1 MRNFLCLAFLLMV
14 ASLTSFAQTATPT
27 PPIADDSIK
36 ISTNLIQIDVSVTD
50 KNGNPVTDLR
60 ADEFEIF
67 ENGKRRTLSNFS
79 YIAANGTSTPTATPV
94 PPTPK
99 KKDATSIPVAP
110 IKLRQEQVR
119 RTYALVVDDLGL
131 NFASI
136 ERVREVLRKFIET
149 EVRPGDL
156 VAILRTGSGIGT
168 MQSFTSDK
176 RVLNAAID
184 RIRWNSVGRASTDLY
199 EAIKPTLREERDGT
213 QRADGSTVATAGV
226 EEEKASLQQI
236 SETRSET
243 FSIGTLGSLRYIIG
257 GMSGLPGR
265 KSIVLFS
272 EGFILTDLSNRV
284 YDQMRVIAD
293 LANRASVVFY
303 TIDPR
308 GVVNPEMAFAD
319 EDIRRVVPGRPGQGR
334 FDDDPRD
341 RRNSAF
347 RDSQL
352 SLRFLAAETGGLAV
366 QNQNFFGKGLENAVN
381 DLGSY
386 YLLGYLPDDE
396 VFDPSKAKFNKL
408 EVKVARPG
416 VKVRYRSGFFGI
428 SDEKIRSAT
437 QAAQP
442 KVVAALIS
450 PFEQN
455 DIEINLYP
463 VFEND
468 PSLGNIVQAL
478 VYIDAKSLDFTDS
491 GSNKKAN
498 FDLLAMT
505 FGDNGNVV
513 DQFAKNY
520 SVEVPEL
527 VYQNMIRNGFVY
539 TLSVPIKKA
548 GAYQFRVALRD
559 TATNKVG
566 SATQFIEIPDVTKN
580 LSLSNLIVDGFT
592 ASEWQR
598 VKAGG
603 SRDNSEKSVLLDAT
617 QRRFKR
623 NSILRF
629 DYVIYNP
636 DRSGTLESQVRL
648 IRDGRII
655 VDEKP
660 SAVKLSD
667 AVDPTRIQSVG
678 AVGLG
683 SDLGAGS
690 YILQVIVFDSRSPK
704 KKITTQFVEFD
715 VVD

>member
-319 EDIRRVVPGRPGQGR
+319 EDIRRVVPNRPGQGR
-334 FDDDPRD
+334 FDTDPRE

-352 SLRFLAAETGGLAV
+352 SLRFLAAETGGLSI
-366 QNQNFFGKGLENAVN
+366 QNQNFIGKGLENAVK

-386 YLLGYLPDDE
+386 YLLGYLPDEDL
-396 VFDPSKAKFNKL
+396 FDPTKARFNKL
-408 EVKVARPG
+408 EVKVTRPG

-428 SDEKIRSAT
+428 SDEKIRAAT
-437 QAAQP
+437 QAQP
-442 KVVAALIS
+442 RAVAALVS

-455 DIEINLYP
+455 EIDINLYP

-468 PSLGNIVQAL
+468 PALGNIVQAL
-478 VYIDAKSLDFTDS
+478 VYIDARTLNFADS
-491 GSNKKAN
+491 GTNKKAN
-498 FDLLAMT
+498 FDLIAMT

-513 DQFAKNY
+513 DQYARNY
-520 SVEVPEL
+520 SVEVPER
-527 VYQNMIRNGFVY
+527 VYENMLRNGFVY
-539 TLSVPIKKA
+539 TLSVPIKNA

-566 SATQFIEIPDVTKN
+566 SATQFIEIPDVSKR

-592 ASEWQR
+592 PSEWQK

-603 SRDNSEKSVLLDAT
+603 SRDDSERSVLLDAT
-617 QRRFKR
+617 QRTFKK
-623 NSILRF
+623 NTIVRF
-629 DYVIYNP
+629 DYVVYNP
-636 DRSGTLESQVRL
+636 DRADTLESQVRL
-648 IRDGRII
+648 IRGDRVI
-655 VDEKP
+655 VNEKP
-660 SAVKLSD
+660 SPVKM
-667 AVDPTRIQSVG
+667 AGADPTRIQSVG
-678 AVGLG
+678 AISLG
-683 SDLGAGS
+683 SDLTAGR
-690 YILQVIVFDSRSPK
+690 YILQIIVFDSRSPK
-704 KKITTQFVEFD
+704 KRITTQFVEFD
-715 VVD
+715 IVD